1 MKEKKFYRKIS
12 NRGITLVALV
22 ITIIILL
29 ILAGITISSLTQT
42 SLFAKAN
49 EAKEKTE
56 IAQEKEKIQ
65 LVITNC
71 FIMDNNYIDGISYNT
86 FESEFNREY
95 PNEANISK
103 CTSRPN
109 NSVFISLINKL
120 IFPEVYATDN
130 NDEVAY
136 ALVRYNSGRKYYV
149 CLVKHNNDNVGNIFI
164 EEDTKRDKYT
174 ITYALSEEID
184 NVSSMPIDTNVY
196 YEGDEI
202 TILST
207 EPVREDYEFLGW
219 TTDRSS
225 SIVEYVSG
233 DKITVESNNIVLYA
247 IWNKTEHGRLVNI
260 SNINDFS
267 KKVNYKVVINKGEN
281 EKITLDNWN
290 YWYNDGSNIWIILD
304 GFLPNELT
312 PEILNSNNENMFI
325 KSSTYFINWK
335 KGPTCKEAH
344 ESLTTANNWTLF
356 ASGVKN
362 VNGETAL
369 AYGTTRGEWS
379 SYDMTL
385 TDAKKDTFNPI
396 RNDCRL
402 HWDHATNAIYTSFNF
417 SGVHNDGGYFSTS
430 MDWND
435 IVNTTVKAGLRITV
449 KLPSDITGTVGNSI
463 KIDKQFLTET

>member
-1 MKEKKFYRKIS
+1 MKRTQY
-12 NRGITLVALV
+12 GITIVALV

-42 SLFAKAN
+42 SLFAKSN

-71 FIMDNNYIDGISYNT
+71 FIMDNNYIDGIYYDT
-86 FESEFNREY
+86 FVSEFNREY

-109 NSVFISLINKL
+109 NSVFISLIKKL

-136 ALVRYNSGRKYYV
+136 ALVRYNSGREYYV

-304 GFLPNELT
+304 GFLPNELI
-312 PEILNSNNENMFI
+312 PERLNTNNENIFI

-335 KGPTCKEAH
+335 KGTTCQEAH
-344 ESLTTANNWTLF
+344 ESLTSADNWTLF
-356 ASGVKN
+356 ASGVQN
-362 VNGETAL
+362 VNGENAL
-369 AYGTTRGEWS
+369 AYGTRMNGWS
-379 SYDMTL
+379 PFDMTL
-385 TDAKKDTFNPI
+385 TDAKKDTFNPV

-402 HWDHATNAIYTSFNF
+402 HWDYANEIYTSFIF
-417 SGVHNDGGYFSTS
+417 SGVNNDGDTISSS
-430 MDWND
+430 MDWDD
-435 IVNTTVKAGLRITV
+435 IVDTTVDAGLRITV

-463 KIDKQFLTET
+463 KIDNQFLTETE